1 MNIEKKD
8 FYKLRKNLT
17 IDRSQ
22 LPAIK
27 VALLGDSATQLLAQS
42 IVAYGVEYHFNIDL
56 FESEYAQIEKQ
67 IFDSKSELYSHSPE
81 FVIIYK
87 SSLTLLKKFYS
98 LSQPHRESFAE
109 DISGNLELILNALN
123 KNLTTSI
130 VVFNF
135 IEEDDMVFGN
145 YGNKIRTSFVYQ
157 IRQLNIKLME
167 LSQKYRNL
175 FICDLNRITAE
186 VGRKHSIDPKLYI
199 TSDMHLNL
207 DVIPEVA
214 KNVCDIFVAAKG
226 NVRKCVIVDL
236 DNTLWGGIVGD
247 DGVENLQIGQLGIGR
262 AYTEFQLWLAELK
275 RRGIILAV
283 CSKNTE
289 EIAREPFLSHPDMIL
304 KLEDFAVFI
313 ANWENKVDNIITI
326 QKILNI
332 GFDSMV
338 FIDDNP
344 FERNMVRQAIPEIT
358 VPEMPEDPS
367 EYLPYLKSL
376 NLFETTVYTEED
388 NVRTLQYQQESKR
401 VLIQKMYS
409 TEDEYLESLHMLA
422 KVEKFNDFNIPR
434 VAQLTQRSN
443 QFNLRTI
450 RYNEEEIKKMSESQN
465 FLTFAFSLRDAYG
478 DYGLTGIVILNK
490 RESNSYFIDTF
501 IMSCRVL
508 NRTFEEFILN
518 HIVRKAKE
526 KGCKELI
533 GEYLPTKK
541 NSIVKD
547 LYKKLG
553 FKQKG
558 ELWVLD
564 TEIYNEKKT
573 FIKYENE

>member
-1 MNIEKKD
+1 MNTNGKD
-8 FYKLRKNLT
+8 FYELKKNLK
-17 IDRSQ
+17 IDRTH
-22 LPAIK
+22 LPK
-27 VALLGDSATQLLAQS
+27 VKIALLGDSTTQFLAQA
-42 IVAYGVEYHFNIDL
+42 IVAYGVDYNFDFDL
-56 FESEYAQIEKQ
+56 FEAEYAQIEKQ
-67 IFDSKSELYSHSPE
+67 IFDSKSKLYSHSPE
-81 FVIIYK
+81 FIVLYK
-87 SSLTLLKKFYS
+87 SSRTLLKQFYS
-98 LSQPHRESFAE
+98 LSLTHRENFAG
-109 DISGNLELILNALN
+109 DVAVNLESVLDTLA
-123 KNLTTSI
+123 KNLTANI
-130 VVFNF
+130 IAFNF
-135 IEEDDMVFGN
+135 VEEDDMVFGN
-145 YGNKIRTSFVYQ
+145 YGNKIRGSFIYQ

-167 LSQKYRNL
+167 LCQRYSNL
-175 FICDLNRITAE
+175 FICDLNRITSE
-186 VGRKHSIDPKLYI
+186 IGRGNSTDSKLYI
-199 TSDMHLNL
+199 TSDMHLTL
-207 DVIPEVA
+207 DILPEVA
-214 KNVCDIFVAAKG
+214 KNVCDIITAAKG

-247 DGVENLQIGQLGIGR
+247 DGVENLQVGQLGIGK
-262 AYTEFQLWLAELK
+262 AYTEFQKWLLELK
-275 RRGIILAV
+275 KRGIILAV

-289 EIAREPFLSHPDMIL
+289 EIAREPFISHPEMVL

-344 FERNMVRQAIPEIT
+344 FERNMVRQAIPGII
-358 VPEMPEDPS
+358 VPEMPQDPS

-376 NLFETTVYTEED
+376 NLFETTVYTKED
-388 NVRTLQYQQESKR
+388 DIRTLQYQQESKR
-401 VLIQKMYS
+401 ILVQKMYS

-422 KVEKFNDFNIPR
+422 KVEGFNNFNIPR

-450 RYNEEEIKKMSESQN
+450 RYNAEEIRKMSESED
-465 FLTFAFSLRDAYG
+465 FLTLAFSLRDDYG

-490 RESNSYFIDTF
+490 REPDAYFIDTF

-518 HIVRKAKE
+518 HIVNIVKKRRAKE
-526 KGCKELI
+526 II
-533 GEYLPTKK
+533 GEYLPTRK

-547 LYKKLG
+547 LYKNLG
-553 FKQKG
+553 FRQ
-558 ELWVLD
+558 EDNLWVLD
-564 TEIYNEKKT
+564 IENYHKKKT